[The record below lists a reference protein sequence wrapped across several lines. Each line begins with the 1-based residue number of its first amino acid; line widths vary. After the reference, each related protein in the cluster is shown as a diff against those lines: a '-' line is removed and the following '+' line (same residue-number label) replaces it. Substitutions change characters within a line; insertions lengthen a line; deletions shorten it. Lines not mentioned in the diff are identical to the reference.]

1 MGFVACTGGA
11 AKELPNQDATASS
24 QPSSTAGSQP
34 NSIADS
40 RPSRTADSRPSRTE
54 DSRPSRTAGSRP
66 SRTEGDR
73 PGNAARTGRS
83 LASGTRV
90 DATIQDALSSRTNK
104 AGETLRATV
113 SGDVRDARGDVVIPA
128 GSTVTLTIEQLEP
141 GSDQVRPEGRL
152 SLVVSSVTVNDQT
165 YPVTATLEPVPHL
178 LQGRGV
184 TTDEA
189 ARVGAGTAIGALAGQ
204 VIGKNTKSTVIGGAI
219 GAVAGTA
226 VAVRYAYRDVVVSA
240 GTPIVFTLT
249 QSLNVSAR

>member
-1 MGFVACTGGA
+1 MMALGFVACTGGA
-11 AKELPNQDATASS
+11 AKEVPNQDAVATSPPAS
-24 QPSSTAGSQP
+24 AV
-34 NSIADS
+34 DS
-40 RPSRTADSRPSRTE
+40 RPGRTAESRPERI
-54 DSRPSRTAGSRP
+54 
-66 SRTEGDR
+66 
-73 PGNAARTGRS
+73 ARTGRS
-83 LASGTRV
+83 LASGARV

-104 AGETLRATV
+104 AGESLRATV
-113 SGDVRDARGDVVIPA
+113 SRDVKDARGDVVIPA
-128 GSTVTLTIEQLEP
+128 GSTATLRIEQLEP

-152 SLVVSSVTVNDQT
+152 SLVVSSVTVNGQE
-165 YPVTATLEPVPHL
+165 YQVAASLEPVPHH

-226 VAVRYAYRDVVVSA
+226 VAVRYAYRDVIVSA